1 MNVEA
6 GVLFFFLFYF
16 LYNRD
21 VTRYKIRGINKRQ
34 YVLEGLLWIVYF
46 LVFQHYIY
54 ASLLILRTSQY
65 TGVIKIKHLT
75 IVFTDE
81 AVLMI
86 DCK

>member
-1 MNVEA
+1 MP
-6 GVLFFFLFYF
+6 
-16 LYNRD
+16 
-21 VTRYKIRGINKRQ
+21 TRLLATVFSLDKRQ
-34 YVLEGLLWIVYF
+34 YVLEGLFWFVYF
-46 LVFQHYIY
+46 FLFLQHYIY

-65 TGVIKIKHLT
+65 TVVIKIEHLT